1 VCANPRARGLTQ
13 QELAVALDVAVV
25 QVSRW
30 ERGENEPRA
39 SHVKALAEILDVS
52 ADVLLDV
59 SVKLNARHKRG
70 HK

>member
-1 VCANPRARGLTQ
+1 
-13 QELAVALDVAVV
+13 VV